1 MKFLTRKTYN
11 AFIAGTGST
20 LSFGQWKQIIKLHN
34 LNWRA
39 AVLSKPFGVELPAGL
54 GVVAVDKYE
63 GKHPLLNLADSIRLG
78 KAIPYTNLHTFGYR
92 YKIKWYKHRIVNFKY
107 HRIYHFD
114 ACREMKRE
122 LAAILKSGSDPYEH
136 IKQATLREKMRLK
149 KFLEKKWA

>member
-1 MKFLTRKTYN
+1 MKFLTRQTYE
-11 AFIAGTGST
+11 AFIAESGIDM
-20 LSFGQWKQIIKLHN
+20 SFEQWKLVIKAHN

-39 AVLSKPFGVELPAGL
+39 MVLRNAFGFELPGL

-63 GKHPLLNLADSIRLG
+63 GKHPLLNLADSMKLG
-78 KAIPYTNLHTFGYR
+78 KPVPYLNLHTFGYR

-107 HRIYHFD
+107 HRLYHFD

-122 LAAILKSGSDPYEH
+122 LAAILKSGADPFEN
-136 IKQATLREKMRLK
+136 IRQSTLREKMRLK